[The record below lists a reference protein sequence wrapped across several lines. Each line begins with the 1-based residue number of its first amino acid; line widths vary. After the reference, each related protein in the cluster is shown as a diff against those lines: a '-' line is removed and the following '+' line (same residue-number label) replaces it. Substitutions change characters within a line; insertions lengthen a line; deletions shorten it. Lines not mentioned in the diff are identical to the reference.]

1 MGGLIGNLISSFVN
15 KDSGGL
21 SAVSKLIENVIPQKK
36 DSQNSNPL
44 LTFSNKEDEVIA
56 RSMIEAAKADG
67 IVTEDEVNSIARLL
81 DTDDNAKTIINYL
94 LDAVR
99 NEDNLSK
106 LVEAIGGDKDLA
118 IKAYS
123 SSSMLLHGGKNN
135 PTEKKYLAQLADL
148 LEIDPEVALLIDNRT

>member
-15 KDSGGL
+15 KDGGGL
-21 SAVSKLIENVIPQKK
+21 SAISKLIENVIPQKK
-36 DSQNSNPL
+36 DGQNSNPL

-81 DTDDNAKTIINYL
+81 DADDNAKTIINYL

-106 LVEAIGGDKDLA
+106 MVEAIGGDKDLA
-118 IKAYS
+118 IEAYS
-123 SSSMLLHGGKNN
+123 SSSMLLQGGKNN
-135 PTEKKYLAQLADL
+135 PTTKKYLAQLADL
-148 LEIDPEVALLIDNRT
+148 LEIDPKVALLIDNSI

>member
-15 KDSGGL
+15 KDGGGL

-36 DSQNSNPL
+36 DGQNSNPL

-81 DTDDNAKTIINYL
+81 DANDNAKTIINYL

-106 LVEAIGGDKDLA
+106 MVEAVGGDKDLA
-118 IKAYS
+118 IEAYS
-123 SSSMLLHGGKNN
+123 SSSMLLRGGKNN
-135 PTEKKYLAQLADL
+135 PTTKKYLAQLADL
-148 LEIDPEVALLIDNRT
+148 LEIDPKVALLIDNRT

>member
-118 IKAYS
+118 IEAYS
-123 SSSMLLHGGKNN
+123 SSSMLLRGGKNN

>member
-15 KDSGGL
+15 KDGGGL
-21 SAVSKLIENVIPQKK
+21 SAISKLIENVIPQKK
-36 DSQNSNPL
+36 DGQNSNPL

-81 DTDDNAKTIINYL
+81 DADDNAKTIINYL

-106 LVEAIGGDKDLA
+106 MVEAIGGDKDLA
-118 IKAYS
+118 IEAYS
-123 SSSMLLHGGKNN
+123 SSSMLLQGGKNN
-135 PTEKKYLAQLADL
+135 PTTKKYLAQ
-148 LEIDPEVALLIDNRT
+148 